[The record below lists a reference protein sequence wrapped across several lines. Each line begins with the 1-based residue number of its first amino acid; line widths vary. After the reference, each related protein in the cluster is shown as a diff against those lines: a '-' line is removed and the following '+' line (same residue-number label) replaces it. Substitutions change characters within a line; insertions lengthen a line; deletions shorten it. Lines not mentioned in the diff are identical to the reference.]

1 MLLSKRHFL
10 LGLAA
15 LGGCGFEPVYGTG
28 GTANALRGNVQM
40 DAPRNRDEF
49 RLNEQLELRLGRS
62 VAPKYGLSVTLATRI
77 EALAISGSND
87 ISRFNFIG
95 SAAFTLRDLA
105 TGQAVFSDE
114 VDTFTAFSASAQP
127 VATLAAQRDAQAR
140 LSLILADE
148 IVTQLLLN
156 ADQL

>member
-15 LGGCGFEPVYGTG
+15 LGGCGFEPVYGTR
-28 GTANALRGNVQM
+28 GTANALRGTVQM
-40 DAPRNRDEF
+40 DAPTTRDEF

-62 VAPKYGLSVTLATRI
+62 SAPRYGLAVGLST
-77 EALAISGSND
+77 EQEGLAISGSND
-87 ISRFNFIG
+87 IERFNIIG
-95 SAAFTLRDLA
+95 QAEFTLRDLS
-105 TGQAVFSDE
+105 TGQAVFSDT
-114 VDTFTAFSASAQP
+114 VNTFTAYSASEQP

-140 LSLILADE
+140 LMASLANK

-156 ADQL
+156 TDQL